1 MAAERIKRGRGARG
15 VVLIEVLIALL
26 IFMVG
31 ILGIVMLQ
39 AKAIQFSVQA
49 EDRSRAALL
58 ANDLVTAMWEQ
69 KSSTPSDEVRG
80 RWQKRIEDALP
91 EGRGEVEAG
100 DDGVVS
106 ITIEWRAPGARREQ
120 DKAEPKNRYFTKVT
134 LP

>member
-1 MAAERIKRGRGARG
+1 MAAERIMRRREARG
-15 VVLIEVLIALL
+15 VALIEVLIALL

-31 ILGIVMLQ
+31 ILGIVGLQ

-69 KSSTPSDEVRG
+69 KSPTLSDDVLKI
-80 RWQKRIEDALP
+80 WKSRIAAALP
-91 EGRGEVEAG
+91 EGSGEVEAG
-100 DDGVVS
+100 DDGLVS
-106 ITIEWRAPGARREQ
+106 IKIEWRAPGVRREQ
-120 DKAEPKNRYFTKVT
+120 DKAEPNRYLTKVT

>member
-1 MAAERIKRGRGARG
+1 MAAERIRQRRDARG
-15 VVLIEVLIALL
+15 VALLEVLIALL

-31 ILGIVMLQ
+31 ILGIVGLQ

-69 KSSTPSDEVRG
+69 KSATPSDETLG
-80 RWQKRIEDALP
+80 AWKSRIAAALP
-91 EGRGEVEAG
+91 EGSGEVKAA

-106 ITIEWRAPGARREQ
+106 IKIEWRPPGAIRDQ
-120 DKAEPKNRYFTKVT
+120 DNEAKPNRYETKVT
-134 LP
+134 LR

>member
-1 MAAERIKRGRGARG
+1 MAAERIRRRREARG
-15 VVLIEVLIALL
+15 VALIEVLIALL

-31 ILGIVMLQ
+31 ILGIVGLQ

-69 KSSTPSDEVRG
+69 KSSTLSDDVLNP
-80 RWQKRIEDALP
+80 WKKRIEDALP
-91 EGRGEVEAG
+91 EGRGAVEAG
-100 DDGVVS
+100 GDGLVS
-106 ITIEWRAPGARREQ
+106 IKIEWRAPGVRREQ
-120 DKAEPKNRYFTKVT
+120 DKAEWNRYITKVT